1 MSGSLDSK
9 DWNDYFS
16 KFTVN
21 LDDYIVKKNTIID
34 RNISILNF
42 REIIS
47 LIFHAVG
54 SVAEKGDILDD
65 PIVAKAPVKELSSGL
80 SSGLPSEEKWIK
92 FHEEFVIDLEAQN
105 TRRWPKLSYIR
116 NDFRKRLEVFSTT
129 SYHSS
134 RNLLILILRLLHIET
149 FKLKNLPQ
157 NPDYH
162 EILTHTISIP
172 DKYVSNKVSMVRLFE
187 ILKLYVQYYCRIY
200 HNEMMYEYALGKSI
214 VDQI

>member
-1 MSGSLDSK
+1 MSGSLDTK

-16 KFTVN
+16 KFTVDLN
-21 LDDYIVKKNTIID
+21 DYIVKKDTIVD
-34 RNISILNF
+34 RNISTLNF

-47 LIFHAVG
+47 LIFYAVG
-54 SVAEKGDILDD
+54 SVAEKEDIL
-65 PIVAKAPVKELSSGL
+65 
-80 SSGLPSEEKWIK
+80 EEKWVK
-92 FHEEFVIDLEAQN
+92 FNEEFKTDLEAQN

-129 SYHSS
+129 SYHNS

-157 NPDYH
+157 NNDYH

-172 DKYVSNKVSMVRLFE
+172 DKYICSKVSMVRLFE
-187 ILKLYVQYYCRIY
+187 IFKLYVQYYCRIY